1 MVLRLSPPRHRNVI
15 LCAKPS
21 DGHWGTV
28 DAGVVE
34 VEDGGVHHEEK
45 PDLVGMRV
53 VGEGLVVG
61 EGQC

>member
-1 MVLRLSPPRHRNVI
+1 MI

-21 DGHWGTV
+21 DGHCGTV
-28 DAGVVE
+28 HAGVVE
-34 VEDGGVHHEEK
+34 VEDGVMHHEEK

-53 VGEGLVVG
+53 VGEGVGLGLGLGVG

>member
-1 MVLRLSPPRHRNVI
+1 MI
-15 LCAKPS
+15 LCAKLS

-28 DAGVVE
+28 DAGVAE

-45 PDLVGMRV
+45 PHLVRMRV
-53 VGEGLVVG
+53 VGEGLGLGLGVG

>member
-1 MVLRLSPPRHRNVI
+1 MI

-21 DGHWGTV
+21 YGHWGTV
-28 DAGVVE
+28 NAGVAE

-45 PDLVGMRV
+45 RHLVRMIV
-53 VGEGLVVG
+53 VGEGLGLGLGLGVG